1 MLRARL
7 AVAAIGLPLLALLV
21 VAPAT
26 VFAAAVTI
34 LLAAATYELVRAAT
48 PEWPRY
54 VPLSAAV
61 ATAMLV
67 AWTRQLDAFPV
78 WALLLLPAIALY
90 GLLRPGPGP
99 RHFREAWWLGAVMY
113 VGVLGA
119 HWVLLRDIDFPAFG
133 SPSSPAS
140 PGSFSSID
148 GRAWILVLLGVTF
161 ATDTGAYAVGRLI
174 GSHRMAPGISPG
186 KTWEGFAGGYVAGIG
201 AAIGIPLALDLDPT
215 PVVLALIAATLP
227 VAAVAGDLAESALK
241 RRMGVKD
248 TSSLLPGHG
257 GLLDRMDSLLFAG
270 PCLYWIV
277 QWL

>member
-21 VAPAT
+21 AAPAT

-67 AWTRQLDAFPV
+67 AWTRQLDDFPV

-99 RHFREAWWLGAVMY
+99 RRVREAWWLGSVMY

-119 HWVLLRDIDFPAFG
+119 HWVLLRDAD
-133 SPSSPAS
+133 
-140 PGSFSSID
+140 D

-174 GSHRMAPGISPG
+174 GSHRMAPRISPG
-186 KTWEGFAGGYVAGIG
+186 KTWEGFAGGYVAGI
-201 AAIGIPLALDLDPT
+201 AAAVAIPFALDLDPT

-241 RRMGVKD
+241 RRIGVKD
-248 TSSLLPGHG
+248 TSGLLPGHG